1 MNRAGA
7 TMNVLA
13 AALVSYA
20 LSSPSSGQVPPAPKP
35 ELVRPAAKKPAVAP
49 RVPAEAGPCQIGV
62 VPIAGDL
69 FMVEKFG
76 ALKFL
81 DEYTRTSVT
90 AWALDDLIVS
100 RVRAAAPGVAVRRV
114 TYTLKELRS
123 GARREQRPLFASYR
137 ETAAVRSFVQFLA
150 PRLRCERYLVVHRHG
165 GTQREYGI
173 GISQYPYGGPVHL
186 FAMMFIRI
194 YDGRTFE
201 VIKEAP
207 ALMTEDT
214 YIERMRSN
222 FLGGP
227 SMQLDRAMFPAKAA
241 DVVNN
246 PVLRDGV
253 RKMLTKSLDKTLP
266 PLLQRPAQTQP
277 R

>member
-1 MNRAGA
+1 
-7 TMNVLA
+7 MNVLA
-13 AALVSYA
+13 VALVSYA
-20 LSSPSSGQVPPAPKP
+20 LLSPAGGQVQPAPRP
-35 ELVRPAAKKPAVAP
+35 EVVRPAVKKPAAAP
-49 RVPAEAGPCQIGV
+49 RAPAEAGPCQIGV
-62 VPIAGDL
+62 IPIAGDL

-76 ALKFL
+76 PVKFL
-81 DEYTRTSVT
+81 DKYTRTSVA
-90 AWALDDLIVS
+90 AWALDDLVVS
-100 RVRAAAPGVAVRRV
+100 RVRAAAAGIAVRRIP
-114 TYTLKELRS
+114 YTPKELRS
-123 GARREQRPLFASYR
+123 GGRQEQTSLFRPYR
-137 ETAAVRSFVQFLA
+137 EAAVVGSFVQFLA

-214 YIERMRSN
+214 YLERMRAN

-227 SMQLDRAMFPAKAA
+227 STQLDRAMFPEKPA

-246 PVLRDGV
+246 PVLREGV
-253 RKMLTKSLDKTLP
+253 RTMLTKSLDKTLP
-266 PLLQRPAQTQP
+266 ALLQRPAQIQP